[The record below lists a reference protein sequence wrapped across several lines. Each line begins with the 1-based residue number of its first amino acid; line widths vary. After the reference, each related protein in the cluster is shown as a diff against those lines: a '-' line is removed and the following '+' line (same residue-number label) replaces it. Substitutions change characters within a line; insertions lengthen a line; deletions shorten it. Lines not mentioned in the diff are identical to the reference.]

1 MFEPEFLAKL
11 EKNGGITAADA
22 AIVLALYRKMKLVT
36 SNPHDGIRVKHGG
49 FLDRAVIRR
58 ALKQA
63 KRIADL
69 APDAWGGY
77 ADAKRKAKP

>member
-1 MFEPEFLAKL
+1 VGGQSEKSFLATL
-11 EKNGGITAADA
+11 EKNGGVTAADA

-36 SNPHDGIRVKHGG
+36 SSAHDGIQVKHGG

-63 KRIADL
+63 KRIAD
-69 APDAWGGY
+69 
-77 ADAKRKAKP
+77 AKRKP